1 MVFGYVRRYGDH
13 LPRHRFVVMIL
24 GISCL
29 YEIALTVLDYQMK
42 VMGVAKFRAA
52 ALRGEGGGSA
62 ASENF
67 AALMGRFGQA
77 TNGLSLLLSLLG
89 TSLIVRK
96 LGLPFTLTVFP
107 VLLVLAIVVSYF
119 HPSLWVLFVA
129 VSMLKGLTYALNE
142 PCKEMLYMVTSDSIK
157 FKAKAWI
164 DVFGSRVAKGM
175 GSIITGTS
183 KGNKDVLITYGS
195 FAIFLVSLGLLGL
208 SLVVGQEFS
217 KLVRTG
223 QIIGDSDDS
232 AAAALPAHLRSKS
245 RSGSGHSW
253 HARSSSGARSH
264 SGSVDDE
271 DGIELPEATALR
283 SSA

>member
-13 LPRHRFVVMIL
+13 LPRETAAEAAVREGGKGGGALEGLKLIFRHRFVVMIL

-52 ALRGEGGGSA
+52 ALREELILAGGGEGGGSA

-119 HPSLWVLFVA
+119 HPASGCCLW
-129 VSMLKGLTYALNE
+129 
-142 PCKEMLYMVTSDSIK
+142 
-157 FKAKAWI
+157 
-164 DVFGSRVAKGM
+164 R
-175 GSIITGTS
+175 
-183 KGNKDVLITYGS
+183 
-195 FAIFLVSLGLLGL
+195 
-208 SLVVGQEFS
+208 
-217 KLVRTG
+217 
-223 QIIGDSDDS
+223 
-232 AAAALPAHLRSKS
+232 
-245 RSGSGHSW
+245 
-253 HARSSSGARSH
+253 
-264 SGSVDDE
+264 
-271 DGIELPEATALR
+271 
-283 SSA
+283 